1 MGLWCQMAAEQETE
15 CRIDLVA
22 AATPLAVTALEQE
35 TECRID
41 LVAAA
46 TPLAVTAFGYQ
57 VHA

>member
-1 MGLWCQMAAEQETE
+1 MAAEQETE

>member
-1 MGLWCQMAAEQETE
+1 
-15 CRIDLVA
+15 LVA